1 MAAKV
6 HVTLFDDER
15 AMASAKTLQQF
26 RVTQNDDG
34 ATLTIETDDRSTVE
48 VEATLEQ
55 LEIIAEALENF
66 LSTNDD
72 TTEVKEEA

>member
-1 MAAKV
+1 
-6 HVTLFDDER
+6 
-15 AMASAKTLQQF
+15 MASPKTLQQF
-26 RVTQNDDG
+26 RIAQNDDG
-34 ATLTIETDDRSTVE
+34 ATLTIETDDGATVE

-55 LEIIAEALENF
+55 LEIIAEALEDF

>member
-1 MAAKV
+1 
-6 HVTLFDDER
+6 
-15 AMASAKTLQQF
+15 MASAKTLQQF

-34 ATLTIETDDRSTVE
+34 ATLTIETDDGSTVE

-55 LEIIAEALENF
+55 LEIIAEALEDF

>member
-1 MAAKV
+1 
-6 HVTLFDDER
+6 
-15 AMASAKTLQQF
+15 MASAKTLQQF
-26 RVTQNDDG
+26 RITQNDDG
-34 ATLTIETDDRSTVE
+34 ATLTIETDDGSTVE

-55 LEIIAEALENF
+55 LEIIAEALEDF

>member
-1 MAAKV
+1 
-6 HVTLFDDER
+6 
-15 AMASAKTLQQF
+15 MASAKTLQQF

-34 ATLTIETDDRSTVE
+34 ATLTIETDDESTVE

-55 LEIIAEALENF
+55 LEIIAEALEDF

>member
-1 MAAKV
+1 
-6 HVTLFDDER
+6 
-15 AMASAKTLQQF
+15 MASAKTLQQF

-34 ATLTIETDDRSTVE
+34 ATLTIETDDGSTVE

>member
-1 MAAKV
+1 
-6 HVTLFDDER
+6 
-15 AMASAKTLQQF
+15 MASPKTLQQF
-26 RVTQNDDG
+26 RIGQNDDG
-34 ATLTIETDDRSTVE
+34 ATLTIETDDGSTVE

-55 LEIIAEALENF
+55 LEIIADALEDF

>member
-1 MAAKV
+1 MAAP
-6 HVTLFDDER
+6 
-15 AMASAKTLQQF
+15 KTLQQF
-26 RVTQNDDG
+26 RITQNDDG
-34 ATLTIETDDRSTVE
+34 ATLTIETDDGSTVE

-55 LEIIAEALENF
+55 LEIITEALEDF

>member
-1 MAAKV
+1 
-6 HVTLFDDER
+6 
-15 AMASAKTLQQF
+15 MASAKTLQQF

-34 ATLTIETDDRSTVE
+34 ATLTIETDDGSTVE

-55 LEIIAEALENF
+55 LEIFAEALEDF